1 MKMFPELSLENNNS
15 KETETTLRHNSAEMM
30 RWSSYIQPLYE
41 AEQFQ
46 TPFTEKMENVQIFR
60 LMLSEKA
67 QFRTMPQAGE
77 SYPGWPLVG
86 LLWPCLCSALSGMG
100 TDPMGSLIS

>member
-1 MKMFPELSLENNNS
+1 
-15 KETETTLRHNSAEMM
+15 
-30 RWSSYIQPLYE
+30 
-41 AEQFQ
+41 
-46 TPFTEKMENVQIFR
+46 MENVQIFR